1 MCTPRIRIDYLKS
14 MLQER
19 GYYTVFEE
27 AVRFQVFQLVWIV
40 PPKKKKVLTSE
51 SKTIGPLDVAL
62 YRLRVFNMP
71 EEFEDGV
78 VPDTLNVFEEG
89 MDEEVF

>member
-1 MCTPRIRIDYLKS
+1 M
-14 MLQER
+14 
-19 GYYTVFEE
+19 
-27 AVRFQVFQLVWIV
+27 
-40 PPKKKKVLTSE
+40 
-51 SKTIGPLDVAL
+51 TIGPLDVAL